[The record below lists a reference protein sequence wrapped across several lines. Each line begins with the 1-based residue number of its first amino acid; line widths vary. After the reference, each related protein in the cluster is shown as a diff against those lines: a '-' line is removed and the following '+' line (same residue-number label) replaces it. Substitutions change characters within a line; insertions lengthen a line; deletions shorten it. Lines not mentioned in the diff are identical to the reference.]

1 MLTLVKFQSLQAL
14 LDLSKDSID
23 EYPSLKLLVSSV
35 YAAIES
41 YLGRTLELGEY
52 TETVFVEGRMIPLKA
67 LPVSAFSSVLT
78 EDNEEVSENSKIR
91 NDHIVMENRYVGNVA
106 VTYTGGYEE
115 APEQIARAALLQIA
129 HEWQRRD
136 NIGATLVTTD
146 GGSTNWPELSLLKEA
161 RRMLD
166 PFVHSAR
173 MI

>member
-1 MLTLVKFQSLQAL
+1 MLTLVKFESLKAL

-23 EYPSLKLLVSSV
+23 DYPSLKLLVSSV

-41 YLGRTLELGEY
+41 YLGRTLEQGEY

-67 LPVSAFSSVLT
+67 IPVISFSSVFT
-78 EDNEEVSENSKIR
+78 EDDEELAEKSKIR
-91 NDHIVMENRYVGNVA
+91 NDHVVMESRYVGNVA

-115 APEQIARAALLQIA
+115 APDQITRAALLQIS

-136 NIGATLVTTD
+136 NIGATLATTE
-146 GGSTNWPELSLLKEA
+146 GGSTNWPELSLLKEV